1 MPESTEAGLI
11 AAARGGDVQALE
23 ALVLRHQDR
32 VCRFGMKMC
41 RDPEDAQ
48 EILQETMLSL
58 ARGLGGFREDAS
70 LATWL
75 YAVARSH
82 CIKQHR
88 RSKFAPSELESLET
102 PNVPMPPA
110 DARFDPEVATAAREV
125 DEALQ
130 FAIAGLDETSREVLV
145 LRDIEGLTALEVAGV
160 LGPTTSAVKSRL
172 HRARLAIRDALA
184 PLLDPELVMTTAGES
199 CPDVLMQF
207 SRHLE
212 GEIDAATCSELEAH
226 LERCPRCRGACDSLR
241 RSLALCGT
249 AGEAVQVPTAV
260 QASVKVALRDFLA
273 ET

>member
-1 MPESTEAGLI
+1 MPEPTDAGLI
-11 AAARGGDVQALE
+11 AAARGGDAQALQSLI
-23 ALVLRHQDR
+23 ARHQDR
-32 VCRFGMKMC
+32 VYRFGMKMC

-58 ARGLGGFREDAS
+58 AKGLGDFREDAS
-70 LATWL
+70 LTTWL

-82 CIKQHR
+82 CIKKHR
-88 RSKFAPSELESLET
+88 RSKFAPAELQSLEARDA
-102 PNVPMPPA
+102 PAPPA
-110 DARFDPEVATAAREV
+110 DERFDPEAATAAREV

-130 FAIAGLDETSREVLV
+130 LAIDGLDDTSREVLV
-145 LRDIEGLTALEVAGV
+145 LRDVEGLTAIEVAGV
-160 LGPTTSAVKSRL
+160 LGTTTSAVKSRL
-172 HRARLAIRDALA
+172 HRARLAVRNALA
-184 PLLDPELVMTTAGES
+184 PLLDPAPATATAGES

-226 LERCPRCRGACDSLR
+226 LEQCPRCRGACDTLR

-249 AGEAVQVPTAV
+249 AGHAVHVPTAV

-273 ET
+273 EA